1 MSSTANMMLRGP
13 SVFPGAFSGSAL
25 TAVGV
30 WNFVS
35 SIQPWPSGVSII
47 AMSTPVEPDD
57 TVHPTSLDQRLALKL
72 HTKFDKERN
81 SSLKVVDDDAHV
93 VHPLNRHS
101 GSPSSSRGPSWPRV
115 YLGRSQRHIL
125 DTRKRAEF

>member
-1 MSSTANMMLRGP
+1 MRRMP

-35 SIQPWPSGVSII
+35 SSPPWPSGGPHHRDVDSD
-47 AMSTPVEPDD
+47 AVEPDD
-57 TVHPTSLDQRLALKL
+57 TVHPTSLDQRLALQL

-81 SSLKVVDDDAHV
+81 SSLMLRLA
-93 VHPLNRHS
+93 R
-101 GSPSSSRGPSWPRV
+101 
-115 YLGRSQRHIL
+115 
-125 DTRKRAEF
+125 